1 MNKKYEKNLSKQKVI
16 EEKIEDLQSELQDL
30 KDEQEEME
38 NIEIL
43 KSYRSTNISLDDFL
57 KMMKNHKKEEMKEKK
72 NEEDTKKQEKSN
84 SNQYVGYTVDENTN
98 KDTEETLNE
107 KN

>member
-30 KDEQEEME
+30 RDEQEEME

-43 KSYRSTNISLDDFL
+43 KSYRSTDISLDDFL

-72 NEEDTKKQEKSN
+72 NEEDTKNQDKSYN
-84 SNQYVGYTVDENTN
+84 NDYVGYKADDNMV
-98 KDTEETLNE
+98 KDKEEKLNE
-107 KN
+107 EK

>member
-43 KSYRSTNISLDDFL
+43 KSYRSTDISLDDFL
-57 KMMKNHKKEEMKEKK
+57 KMMKNHKKEEKK